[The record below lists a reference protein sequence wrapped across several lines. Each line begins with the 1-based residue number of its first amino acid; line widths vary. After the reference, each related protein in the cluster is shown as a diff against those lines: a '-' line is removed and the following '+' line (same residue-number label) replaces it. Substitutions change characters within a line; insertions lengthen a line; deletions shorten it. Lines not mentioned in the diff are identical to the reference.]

1 MTLLLRMVGELLWSA
16 AVWAGILA
24 AVAAVAAVAVHRI
37 SRGTP
42 GLRRTVVWAF
52 VAAVVT
58 VAAAHRLRL
67 PDPLAFTVWRRD
79 MLPLWAGFG
88 AAAGAWMPTLRA
100 RVGSSV
106 EIATS
111 GGSSRDAEVSAV
123 DEMARLLDDHEGTTI
138 AVVGATDSPGKYG
151 GIIYRDLKR
160 KGYRVVAVNPKRD
173 TVDGDRCYPSVADLP
188 DPPTIINLVVPPQV
202 TLEVLRRCLD
212 LKLMRVWVQPGASDA
227 EVRRFVED
235 NDFTALVGACIMVEA
250 HAR

>member
-16 AVWAGILA
+16 AVWAGILVALA
-24 AVAAVAAVAVHRI
+24 AVAGIAVHRI
-37 SRGTP
+37 SRRTA
-42 GLRRTVVWAF
+42 GLRRTVMWAF
-52 VAAVVT
+52 VASVVT

-79 MLPLWAGFG
+79 MLPLWAGLG
-88 AAAGAWMPTLRA
+88 ATAGGWLHALRA
-100 RVGSSV
+100 RGGGSV
-106 EIATS
+106 AVATS
-111 GGSSRDAEVSAV
+111 GESSRVVEVSAV
-123 DEMARLLDDHEGTTI
+123 DEIARLLDDHEGTTI

-160 KGYRVVAVNPKRD
+160 KGYRVVPVNPKRD

-188 DPPTIINLVVPPQV
+188 DPPTIVNLVVPPPV
-202 TLEVLRRCLD
+202 TLDVLRRCLD
-212 LKLMRVWVQPGASDA
+212 LGLMRVWVQPGAADA

-235 NDFTALVGACIMVEA
+235 NGFTALVGACIMVEA